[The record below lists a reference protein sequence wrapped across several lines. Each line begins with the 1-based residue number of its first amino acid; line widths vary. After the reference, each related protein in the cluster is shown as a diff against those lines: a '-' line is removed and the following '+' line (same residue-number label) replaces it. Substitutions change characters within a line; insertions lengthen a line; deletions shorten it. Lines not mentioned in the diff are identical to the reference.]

1 MINCSW
7 IFVWLF
13 VVLVPFSKRAW
24 FKNLVALLYKTFS
37 RKEKKLT
44 FLSLP
49 DEIILNCLARISR
62 SHYPKLSLVSK
73 TFRSLLMSHK
83 LNVERFHLK
92 TTETFFHVCLKLPD
106 RPSPSM
112 FTLWIKPGQILMNQL
127 EKKERSTGDTRL
139 VQIPSSYYNK
149 VPLYV
154 ITVGSELY
162 GLSQR
167 NDPSSNMLVRN
178 KEFLFCR
185 NSPNMIVARAKAR
198 AVVFYGK
205 IYVMGGCAA
214 NESAN
219 WGEVFDPKTQI
230 WEALPDPGPEL
241 RFSSI
246 RGIEVIEGKLYIR
259 SNEEKDSVYD
269 PKEGK
274 WDVAKKSHLQC
285 MIGNVWC
292 YCDKQSCWWYDKNS
306 KEWRV
311 VKGLVILNR
320 NLGCEMIEIANYGG
334 KLLILWDKI
343 GPSQEK
349 DIWCAVIALE
359 KRDGIDE
366 VWGKIE
372 WASIVL
378 TVPCSYVFLYSLLN
392 RW

>member
-285 MIGNVWC
+285 MIG
-292 YCDKQSCWWYDKNS
+292 
-306 KEWRV
+306 
-311 VKGLVILNR
+311 
-320 NLGCEMIEIANYGG
+320 CEMIEIANYGG